1 MRWADRRGGGG
12 GVHWLHGQCHKPF
25 RPQDA
30 CFYCYCYFEKTNKL
44 LNLKLRLWATSQLP
58 WRGAHGYGLFSEFLI
73 LAKGFV
79 NCRIF
84 LGYRIERKHKF
95 HLFFQPSYSEILLWK
110 LIMTKDSWK
119 VRTVNTKYAGGGVTE
134 SMVTQ
139 YKKEEA
145 HFKTQQWDRNT
156 KTILLWSAL

>member
-12 GVHWLHGQCHKPF
+12 VMHWLHGQCHKPF

-30 CFYCYCYFEKTNKL
+30 CFYCYCYFEKTNIIEIKYFMWVEENLKKKQPKL

-119 VRTVNTKYAGGGVTE
+119 VRTVKYKICWRWSHRINGNT
-134 SMVTQ
+134 
-139 YKKEEA
+139 
-145 HFKTQQWDRNT
+145 
-156 KTILLWSAL
+156 I

>member
-1 MRWADRRGGGG
+1 MALENCDGQIAEVGGGG
-12 GVHWLHGQCHKPF
+12 GCIDYMGSVINLFGHRTPVFIVTVILK
-25 RPQDA
+25 
-30 CFYCYCYFEKTNKL
+30 KTNIIEIKYFMWVEENLKKKQPKL

-119 VRTVNTKYAGGGVTE
+119 VRTVKYKICWRWSHRINGNT
-134 SMVTQ
+134 
-139 YKKEEA
+139 
-145 HFKTQQWDRNT
+145 
-156 KTILLWSAL
+156 I